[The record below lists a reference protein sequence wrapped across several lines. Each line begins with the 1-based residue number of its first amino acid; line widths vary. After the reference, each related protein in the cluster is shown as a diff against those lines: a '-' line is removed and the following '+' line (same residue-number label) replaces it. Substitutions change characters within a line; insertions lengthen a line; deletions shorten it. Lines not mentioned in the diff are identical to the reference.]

1 MLMKTQDITNSG
13 IDRNFLRECERQ
25 GLISPKRNDNEWIV
39 NKNYKPREYSQ
50 EEVEVVWNAYLCRK
64 MGLSYA
70 QIKDLTQGEEIS
82 VRNSLNELIQKYE
95 QQIKELQALIEFM
108 KYVKGIGFV
117 PTPPNKLMGSA
128 TFTNYLT
135 DFIHYLDEDKKL
147 KKVLGLMEYISEV
160 NDIQN
165 PRVEDLD
172 QIEILSHDLMSEIN
186 EEDSEAYSSAILK
199 LRDMVHLDSSCDE
212 VQNIIHEIFHYQK
225 RLNHNENLTPWDF
238 ASGFVFLLSYDS
250 DMSVAYKKILGEK
263 AFDFFSKALLDFLVI
278 QEPDKIKRV
287 RETTLNNDK
296 KT

>member
-1 MLMKTQDITNSG
+1 MKTQYITNSG

-50 EEVEVVWNAYLCRK
+50 EDLEIVWNAYLCRK

-82 VRNSLNELIQKYE
+82 VRNSLNELIRKYE
-95 QQIKELQALIEFM
+95 QQIEELQALIEFM

-117 PTPPNKLMGSA
+117 PTPPNVLMGS
-128 TFTNYLT
+128 TNFTNYLT
-135 DFIHYLDEDKKL
+135 DFIQYLDEDKKL

-160 NDIQN
+160 DDIQN
-165 PRVEDLD
+165 PPTEDLD
-172 QIEILSHDLMSEIN
+172 RIEVLSHGLMSEFN

-199 LRDMVHLDSSCDE
+199 LKDLAHLNPSCDE
-212 VQNIIHEIFHYQK
+212 VQNVIHRIFYYQK
-225 RLNHNENLTPWDF
+225 RLNHNENLTAGDF
-238 ASGFVFLLSYDS
+238 ASGFVFLFSYDS

-263 AFDFFSKALLDFLVI
+263 AFDFFNKALLEFLVI
-278 QEPDKIKRV
+278 QEPNKIKRI
-287 RETTLNNDK
+287 REVSQQTDEVNQ
-296 KT
+296 